1 VSAISRVSV
10 VTVVGGEPAARE
22 RWAAELRG
30 SAFTVVLAESA
41 TTPVAEGDSDGV
53 CLVIGGGN
61 ARRDG
66 AGALLDTI
74 SAVRRTRPRAIVIAC
89 LSRSEADAVQAS
101 IASGAD
107 DVMLV
112 PPPPGELA
120 ARVRNALAHANART
134 AAVDA
139 ERFGAVMLG
148 AGAMIRDGV
157 DLEEQLSDWLQ
168 SVCDAVALHRGILL
182 LRTDDEASALLVGAS
197 DDAGLNR
204 VPLDLDRYPEVRACL
219 ETQAEIVVEEARA
232 SALLGPWAE
241 LAAQHGGESIVAVP
255 LVDGGRSI
263 GALLL
268 RSRRARPDLS
278 TRALEFLRSAA
289 ALLVLLLRSSGS
301 LAALREQTRRTSIA
315 KHESERRARALE
327 RHRDFLDSAPE
338 AMFIV
343 EADGTILYVNRAVEQ
358 LTGYRRDGLESRS
371 IDTVIEGGEREALFQ
386 RIRIAAGGQALPTI
400 TPEWFDLVLTTTSGE
415 SVLVSAS
422 ISMALADVG
431 AALLSCRDITESR
444 ALEAELQKT
453 KDFLERL
460 IDSTVDGIVA
470 ADLRGRVIL
479 FNQGAARLTGWSAE
493 ELVGKVPVWKLYP
506 HGQAQA
512 IMRALRGGQ
521 GGQPGRLEPSRLEL
535 IGKSGQLVPVSL
547 TASMV
552 YEGGREVATVGVI
565 SDLREQLRIEERL
578 AFAQEKLM
586 VSERQAVIAEL
597 AGATAHE
604 LNQPLTSV
612 MGYSE
617 LLKKRM
623 VPSDPH
629 YRAVDTILREAERM
643 AEIVRKI
650 GRITRYETKAYV
662 GGTQIIDLEK
672 STHHG

>member
-1 VSAISRVSV
+1 MSAFTRVSV

-41 TTPVAEGDSDGV
+41 TTPAAEGDSDGV

-74 SAVRRTRPRAIVIAC
+74 SSVRRTRPRAIVIAC
-89 LSRSEADAVQAS
+89 LSRSEADAVQPS
-101 IASGAD
+101 MASGAD

-268 RSRRARPDLS
+268 RSRRARPELT

-289 ALLVLLLRSSGS
+289 ALLVLLLRSSGA
-301 LAALREQTRRTSIA
+301 LAALREQTRRTSLA
-315 KHESERRARALE
+315 RHESERRARALE
-327 RHRDFLDSAPE
+327 RYRDFLDSAPE
-338 AMFIV
+338 GMFIV

-371 IDTVIEGGEREALFQ
+371 IDTVIEGGEREALFE

-506 HGQAQA
+506 NGQAQA
-512 IMRALRGGQ
+512 IMRALRGAQ

-612 MGYSE
+612 IGYSE
-617 LLKKRM
+617 LLRKRM
-623 VPSDPH
+623 TPSDPH
-629 YRAVDTILREAERM
+629 YRAIDTILREAERM